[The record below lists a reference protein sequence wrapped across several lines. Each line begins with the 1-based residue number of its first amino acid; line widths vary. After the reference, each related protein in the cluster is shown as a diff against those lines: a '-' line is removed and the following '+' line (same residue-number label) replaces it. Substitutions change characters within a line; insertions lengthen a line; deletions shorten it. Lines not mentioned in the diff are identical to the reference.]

1 MVKSMTGFGKSFSEN
16 EGKKISVEV
25 RSLNS
30 KQLDLGIRMPSVFKE
45 KENDIRTLAQRLLER
60 GKIDVFVLFESNLE
74 QKSISINKE
83 LAKNY
88 YKELMS
94 LASELNVA
102 DNNYIEIVSKMPE
115 VWKHEKHELNEEDW
129 LTLYNT
135 VEKALIDLNI
145 FRADEGK
152 VLANELS
159 NRINKIALNL
169 SAIQKMDG
177 LRVQH
182 IRDRIKNNINEVIG
196 NDKVDNNRFEQE
208 LIYYIEK
215 IDITE
220 EKVRL
225 KTHCDY
231 FIKTMEEDSSGR
243 KLGFITQEIGREIN
257 TIGSKANDAEI
268 QKLVVEM
275 KDELEKVKEQ
285 LLNVL

>member
-1 MVKSMTGFGKSFSEN
+1 MTGFGKSFSEN
-16 EGKKISVEV
+16 ESKKISVEV

-30 KQLDLGIRMPSVFKE
+30 KQLDLGIRMPSIFKE

-60 GKIDVFVLFESNLE
+60 GKIDVFVLLESNLE

-88 YKELMS
+88 YRELMS

-129 LTLYNT
+129 LALYNT

-169 SAIQKMDG
+169 SAIQKMDA

-231 FIKTMEEDSSGR
+231 FIKTMEEASSGR

>member
-1 MVKSMTGFGKSFSEN
+1 MTGFGKSFSEN

>member
-1 MVKSMTGFGKSFSEN
+1 MVKSMMVLGKFFSVN

>member
-1 MVKSMTGFGKSFSEN
+1 MTGFGKSFSEN
-16 EGKKISVEV
+16 ENKKISVEV

-45 KENDIRTLAQRLLER
+45 KENDIRSMAQRMLER
-60 GKIDVFVLFESNLE
+60 GKVDVFVLLESSAE
-74 QKSISINKE
+74 QKSISLNKP

-88 YKELMS
+88 YKELMF
-94 LASELNVA
+94 LASELNLA
-102 DNNYIEIVSKMPE
+102 DNNYIEIISKMPE
-115 VWKHEKHELNEEDW
+115 VWKHEKNDINEEDW
-129 LTLYNT
+129 QIVYNV
-135 VEKALIDLNI
+135 VEKALADLNV
-145 FRADEGK
+145 FRDDEGK
-152 VLANELS
+152 VLAKELS
-159 NRINKIALNL
+159 SRINKITLNL
-169 SAIQKMDG
+169 SSIQKMDG

-231 FIKTMEEDSSGR
+231 FIKTMEEASSGR